1 VGAKI
6 SILFLIGIMAS
17 VLPVYGGPLLAHWSI
32 EDQAG
37 GIAVGLGGEVYV
49 TINNSH
55 KVVKYSPEGEKLAE
69 WDVDGVIE
77 TNGIAVG
84 PGGEVYVTIN
94 NSHKVV
100 KYSPEGE
107 KLDEWTVDGV
117 MNGIAVGPNGFVY
130 ISFTNRMI
138 QVFGA

>member
-1 VGAKI
+1 MGAKI
-6 SILFLIGIMAS
+6 SILFVIGIMAS
-17 VLPVYGGPLLAHWSI
+17 VLPVYGGPLLAQWSA
-32 EDQAG
+32 EDLVG
-37 GIAVGLGGEVYV
+37 GIAVGPGGEVYV

-55 KVVKYSPEGEKLAE
+55 KVVKYSTEGEKLAE

-84 PGGEVYVTIN
+84 PGGEVYVNIN

-100 KYSPEGE
+100 KYSSEGE
-107 KLDEWTVDGV
+107 LLDEWSVDGV
-117 MNGIAVGPNGFVY
+117 MNGIAVGPNGLVY